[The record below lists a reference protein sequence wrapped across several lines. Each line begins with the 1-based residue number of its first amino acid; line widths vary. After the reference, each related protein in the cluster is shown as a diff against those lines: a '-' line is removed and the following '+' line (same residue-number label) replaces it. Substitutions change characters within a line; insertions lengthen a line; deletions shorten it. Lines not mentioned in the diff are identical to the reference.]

1 MRFRTSINSIMKKRI
16 ILSFAALLIVFTG
29 FKTAED
35 YFEVTKNLDIF
46 ATVYR
51 EVNVSYVDEVKPGE
65 LIRVAI
71 DGMLKSLDPYT
82 NFYSE
87 AQAEDY
93 RYQVTGTYAGIGSTV
108 RKQGKYIIINQPY
121 EGFPAQRAGLRS
133 GDRIIQVD
141 GKVVTGKKS
150 SDLSKLLKGTAGTPI
165 TLIIDRPEIGE
176 KSITFNRAK
185 IQLKNVPYFGKINDI
200 TGYIKL
206 TGFTPNAGKEVADAY
221 RKLKEQDISQVILDL
236 RGNGGGLLHEA
247 INIVN
252 VFMPKGKK
260 VVSTK
265 GREKEKDKIYK
276 TLNNPVDT
284 EMPLI
289 VLINGRSASASEIV
303 SGSIQDFDRGVLLGT
318 KSFGKGLVQTTRM
331 LSYNTQM
338 KITTS
343 KYYIPSGRCIQ
354 KLDYSHKKNG
364 KAVVVSDSLKRTF
377 LTKNGRK
384 VLDGEGVTPDVKKGP
399 GSLAKVSQSLIRKDL
414 IFDYATHYRN
424 KTDSIVEPKEFD
436 LGDADFEDFLKYIHD
451 KDYTYETET
460 EKALSVL
467 EKKSKNEKYFDAVSS
482 QLVSLH
488 DALKSQKKNDI
499 QKFKEEIL
507 EILETE
513 ISRRYYYQRAMVESS
528 FDNDDDIQESLLL
541 FADQSRYQ
549 SILAGN

>member
-1 MRFRTSINSIMKKRI
+1 MKKRI
-16 ILSFAALLIVFTG
+16 IIGLLAVGTLFSG
-29 FKTAED
+29 FKAAED

-93 RYQVTGTYAGIGSTV
+93 RYQVTGSYAGIGSTI
-108 RKQGKYIIINQPY
+108 RKQGEFIVIDRPY
-121 EGFPAQRAGLRS
+121 EGFPAQKAGLRA
-133 GDRIIQVD
+133 GDRILEVD
-141 GKVVTGKKS
+141 GKSVTGKSS
-150 SDLSKLLKGTAGTPI
+150 SDLTKLLKGTAGTPV
-165 TLIIDRPEIGE
+165 TLKIDRPEVGE
-176 KSITFNRAK
+176 QTLTFNRAK
-185 IQLKNVPYFGKINDI
+185 IQLKNVPYFGKIDSR

-206 TGFTPNAGKEVADAY
+206 TGFTPNAGKEVADAL
-221 RKLKEQDISQVILDL
+221 RELKEDDIEQVILDL
-236 RGNGGGLLHEA
+236 RDNGGGLLHEA

-252 VFMPKGKK
+252 VFMPKGKR

-265 GREKEKDKIYK
+265 GREREKDKIYK

-303 SGSIQDFDRGVLLGT
+303 SGSIQDFDRGVLVGS

-331 LSYNTQM
+331 LTYNTQM

-343 KYYIPSGRCIQ
+343 KYYIPSGRCVQ
-354 KLDYSHKKNG
+354 KLDYSNKKNG
-364 KAVVVSDSLKRTF
+364 RAVVVSDSLKHTF
-377 LTKNGRK
+377 LTTNGRE
-384 VLDGEGVTPDVKKGP
+384 VVDGEGVTPDVTKGSKK
-399 GSLAKVSQSLIRKDL
+399 LAKVSQSLIRKDL

-424 KTDSIVEPKEFD
+424 KHDKIQEPLNFD
-436 LGDADFEDFLKYIHD
+436 LGDADFQDFLKYIND

-460 EKALSVL
+460 EKAIELL
-467 EKKSKNEKYFDAVSS
+467 EKRSEDEHYHEAIAAQITALKNE
-482 QLVSLH
+482 
-488 DALKSQKKNDI
+488 LKANKENDI
-499 QKFKEEIL
+499 QKFKSEIL
-507 EILETE
+507 ELLETE
-513 ISRRYYYQRAMVESS
+513 ISRRYYYQRAMVEST
-528 FDNDDDIQESLLL
+528 FDDDADIQESLAI
-541 FADQSRYQ
+541 FADVNRYN
-549 SILAGN
+549 SILSGNK

>member
-1 MRFRTSINSIMKKRI
+1 MKKRI
-16 ILSFAALLIVFTG
+16 IIGLIAIGTLFSG
-29 FKTAED
+29 FKAAED

-93 RYQVTGTYAGIGSTV
+93 RYEVTGSYAGIGSTI
-108 RKQGKYIIINQPY
+108 RKQGEFIVIDRPY
-121 EGFPAQRAGLRS
+121 EGFPAQKAGLRA
-133 GDRIIQVD
+133 GDRILEVD
-141 GKVVTGKKS
+141 GKAVTGKS
-150 SDLSKLLKGTAGTPI
+150 SSELTKLLKGNAGTPV
-165 TLIIDRPEIGE
+165 TLKIDRPEVGE
-176 KSITFNRAK
+176 QTLTFNRAK
-185 IQLKNVPYFGKINDI
+185 IQLKNVPYFGKIDDK
-200 TGYIKL
+200 TGYIQL
-206 TGFTPNAGKEVADAY
+206 TGFTPNAGKEVADAL
-221 RKLKEQDISQVILDL
+221 RKLKDENIEQVILDL

-265 GREKEKDKIYK
+265 GKEKEKDKIYK
-276 TLNNPVDT
+276 TINSPIDI
-284 EMPLI
+284 EIPLI

-303 SGSIQDFDRGVLLGT
+303 SGSIQDFDRGVLVGT
-318 KSFGKGLVQTTRM
+318 KSYGKGLVQTTRM

-354 KLDYSHKKNG
+354 KLDYAHKKNG

-377 LTKNGRK
+377 LTTNGRE
-384 VLDGEGVTPDVKKGP
+384 VIDGEGVTPDVTKGAKK
-399 GSLAKVSQSLIRKDL
+399 LAKVSQSLIRKDL

-424 KTDSIVEPKEFD
+424 KHSEIAQPLQFNMT
-436 LGDADFEDFLKYIHD
+436 DADFDDFLAFIRD

-460 EKALSVL
+460 EKAIVAL
-467 EKKSKNEKYFDAVSS
+467 EEKSKDEQYFEGMAAQIA
-482 QLVSLH
+482 QLRKELGEH
-488 DALKSQKKNDI
+488 KQNDI
-499 QKFKEEIL
+499 QKHKQEIL
-507 EILETE
+507 ELLETE
-513 ISRRYYYQRAMVESS
+513 ISRRYYYQRAQVEST
-528 FDNDDDIQESLLL
+528 FDDDADIQESLAI
-541 FADQSRYQ
+541 FADQNRYNA
-549 SILAGN
+549 ILSGNR